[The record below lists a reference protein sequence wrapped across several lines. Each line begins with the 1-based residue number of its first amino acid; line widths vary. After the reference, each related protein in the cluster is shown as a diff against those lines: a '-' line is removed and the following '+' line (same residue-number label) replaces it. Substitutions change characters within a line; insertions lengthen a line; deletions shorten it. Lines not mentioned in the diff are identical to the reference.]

1 MLERPTGGAVV
12 EAFTAAIRHYGVPFE
27 VLTDNGK
34 QFTGRFTRPVPAE
47 VLFERTC
54 REYGVTHRLTK
65 RRSPTTTGKIE
76 RWHQTL
82 RRELLDEAGEFA
94 DIHAAQ
100 DALDAWI
107 QSYNH
112 DRPHQSLD
120 MATPASL
127 FRPRLR
133 QTNTAVDQE
142 RPAPVDTADVELQGP
157 SPITP
162 PAAPA
167 ASNTALHNA
176 VEIDV
181 IVPTSGNV
189 SLVGHQ
195 QLWLGKHFVGRLITV
210 WADHRSVHVLLDGNH
225 LKTVSSRLSDT
236 HLQQLM
242 MRGAR
247 PAGPAPAAPAPPR
260 ASLLP
265 PATVIEVDRIVTR
278 DGSTQLG
285 GKYLYLDPQLAGAQV
300 TLRLDGHLAHV
311 IRDGQLVKTLP
322 APVDHD
328 QRARLRGARI
338 TTEPLPPRPPSGS
351 QHVQRRVPKDG
362 VVMVARQRLRIGRT
376 HAGKTVTILV
386 EDTHFRVLDGSTEL
400 SVHPRNTQQPIRH
413 FKAPA
418 P

>member
-1 MLERPTGGAVV
+1 MHLWQLDLVGGVFLADGRECKILTAIDDHSRFVVAATVLERPTGGAVV

-65 RRSPTTTGKIE
+65 RRSRTTTGKIE

-162 PAAPA
+162 PTAPA

-181 IVPTSGNV
+181 IVPTSD
-189 SLVGHQ
+189 Q
-195 QLWLGKHFVGRLITV
+195 PV
-210 WADHRSVHVLLDGNH
+210 WSDISNCGWAS
-225 LKTVSSRLSDT
+225 TSSAGSSPSGPT
-236 HLQQLM
+236 I
-242 MRGAR
+242 AAFTSSSTATTSR
-247 PAGPAPAAPAPPR
+247 P
-260 ASLLP
+260 SP
-265 PATVIEVDRIVTR
+265 PACPTR
-278 DGSTQLG
+278 TS
-285 GKYLYLDPQLAGAQV
+285 
-300 TLRLDGHLAHV
+300 
-311 IRDGQLVKTLP
+311 
-322 APVDHD
+322 
-328 QRARLRGARI
+328 
-338 TTEPLPPRPPSGS
+338 SS
-351 QHVQRRVPKDG
+351 W
-362 VVMVARQRLRIGRT
+362 
-376 HAGKTVTILV
+376 
-386 EDTHFRVLDGSTEL
+386 
-400 SVHPRNTQQPIRH
+400 
-413 FKAPA
+413 
-418 P
+418 